1 MMPAIQRILV
11 AALVIFMTLFIINSI
26 RRDRLIMRYAL
37 IWFSLSIILLFCVLM
52 PRALDVIAGFFGFAI
67 TANMLFLIAFLTLTA
82 ICISLSMIVSR
93 QQKMLVALVQ
103 EVSTLRMEI
112 DKKNGKEGK

>member
-1 MMPAIQRILV
+1 MPIIQRLLV
-11 AALVIFMTLFIINSI
+11 AVLVILMTLFIINLI

-37 IWFSLSIILLFCVLM
+37 IWFTLSIILLLCVLM
-52 PRALDVIAGFFGFAI
+52 PQVLDIIAGFFGFAV

-93 QQKMLVALVQ
+93 QQKMLIALVQ

-112 DKKNGKEGK
+112 EKNNGKERK